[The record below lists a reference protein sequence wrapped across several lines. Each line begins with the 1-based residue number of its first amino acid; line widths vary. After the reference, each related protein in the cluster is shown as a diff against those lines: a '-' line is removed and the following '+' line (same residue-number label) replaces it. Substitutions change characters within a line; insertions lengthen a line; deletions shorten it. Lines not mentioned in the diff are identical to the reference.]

1 MEDRTIRPDIFAKI
15 TANDKKRKSN
25 LATALAQKVRGA
37 HDPYTRG
44 VIHGICLAL
53 SQEGVITRTDAM
65 DILEIV
71 QEV

>member
-25 LATALAQKVRGA
+25 IATAIAQKIQRA
-37 HDPYTRG
+37 DTPYTRG
-44 VIHGICLAL
+44 VIHGICFAL
-53 SQEGVITRTDAM
+53 MQEGVITHADAT
-65 DILEIV
+65 DILALV